1 MPVIRNNPYEIHDP
15 DRAAGAEGAQ
25 ADALEFPPVSVLS
38 CAGARMRAADSG
50 IPMPA
55 DPNAALPRFETAR
68 LWLRP
73 RVLAD
78 LDACVAMDRDPEV
91 TRYIA
96 GPWHD
101 PVEHRRFVAHR
112 IKRDYPPGLGYWSIF
127 EKGAPGTFV
136 GWVLLIPDF
145 AGGARDV
152 EIGWRLVRA
161 AWGRGIAS
169 EAAAVL
175 VRHAFD
181 TVRLPRLVADIAAA
195 NANSLNVA
203 RKLGMRRVGVVQDRV
218 PYVRHRLER
227 ADLSA

>member
-1 MPVIRNNPYEIHDP
+1 MT
-15 DRAAGAEGAQ
+15 DR
-25 ADALEFPPVSVLS
+25 
-38 CAGARMRAADSG
+38 
-50 IPMPA
+50 PA
-55 DPNAALPRFETAR
+55 AALPVLETAR

-101 PVEHRRFVAHR
+101 PVEHRRFVEHR
-112 IKRDYPPGLGYWSIF
+112 ITRDYPSGLGYWSIF
-127 EKGAPGTFV
+127 GKAAPDAFI
-136 GWVLLIPDF
+136 GWMLLIPDY
-145 AGGARDV
+145 ANGARDV

-169 EAAAVL
+169 EAAVAV

-181 TVRLPRLVADIAAA
+181 TVRLPRVIADIAAE
-195 NANSLNVA
+195 NAGSLNVA
-203 RKLGMRRVGVVQDRV
+203 RKLGMRRIGVVQDGM

-227 ADLSA
+227 DDLRA